1 MDRMSLMERLY
12 DPLVEKNPVTVHI
25 LGICSAL
32 AVTTSMSTALT
43 MSVALT
49 VVLALS
55 AGIFSLI
62 RRHVPSSIRLIV
74 QITVIASLVIVAD
87 QILQAYAYQMSQRL
101 SVFVS
106 LIATNCIVLGR
117 TEAFAMHNPPLPS
130 ILDGIG
136 NGVGYSLVLMIVA
149 AVRELFGSGTLF
161 GVGVLPLAAEGG
173 WFVPLRLMLL
183 APSAF
188 IILGLMV
195 WGVRSW
201 RERQC
206 EARDFELRPTE
217 REARR

>member
-1 MDRMSLMERLY
+1 MSLMARLY
-12 DPLVEKNPVTVHI
+12 DPLVDKNPVTVHI

-55 AGIFSLI
+55 AGIISLI
-62 RRHVPSSIRLIV
+62 RRHIPSSIRLIV
-74 QITVIASLVIVAD
+74 QITIIASLVIVAD
-87 QILQAYAYQMSQRL
+87 QILQAYAYEMSQRL

-117 TEAFAMHNPPLPS
+117 TEAYAMHNPPVPS
-130 ILDGIG
+130 MVDGIG
-136 NGVGYSLVLMIVA
+136 NGLGYSLVLMIVA
-149 AVRELFGSGTLF
+149 AIRELFGSGSLF
-161 GVGVLPLAAEGG
+161 GMAVLPLASEGG
-173 WFVPLRLMLL
+173 WYVPLRLMLL

-195 WGVRSW
+195 WAVRSW
-201 RERQC
+201 RTRQI
-206 EARDFELRPTE
+206 EVREFELRHPQ
-217 REARR
+217 REART